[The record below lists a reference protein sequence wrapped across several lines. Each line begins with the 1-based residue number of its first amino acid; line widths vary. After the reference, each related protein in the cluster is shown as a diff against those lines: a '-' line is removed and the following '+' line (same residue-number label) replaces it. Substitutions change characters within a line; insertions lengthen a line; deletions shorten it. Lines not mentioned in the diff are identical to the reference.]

1 MNECTTAAVD
11 WVREGWVWRMFYLLP
26 GSLSVAAFADVKLA
40 LRRPGAAYAQT
51 RTREDWG
58 CGPRNASSHR
68 RGFVHLQGSE
78 SSGVGCARVGAGA
91 GQAVAV
97 IGCQC

>member
-68 RGFVHLQGSE
+68 RGFAHLQGLNRPASAAQG
-78 SSGVGCARVGAGA
+78 SARALA
-91 GQAVAV
+91 RQSR
-97 IGCQC
+97 